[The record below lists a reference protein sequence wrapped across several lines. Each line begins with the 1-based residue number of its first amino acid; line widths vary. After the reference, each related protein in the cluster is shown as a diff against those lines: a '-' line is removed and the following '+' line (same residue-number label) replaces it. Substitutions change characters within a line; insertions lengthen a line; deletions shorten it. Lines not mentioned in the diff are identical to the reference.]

1 MKWLRAH
8 PYLTALIGAALL
20 IVTGAYI
27 VANRS
32 AVEPESGVRVWGG
45 TGVNFF
51 GSASDAG
58 NNIPSNREGLYSEIL
73 SGPPFYY
80 GSTNT
85 QIPSQIESVNDFDFN
100 EFLAMLSSS
109 GGASTNTKPNGEGSA
124 GDPYSFIPSGLISIS
139 AHTKERTPSEQALFN
154 YGNEVGS
161 YIESHERTYRNAPQI
176 LKDQFEDRDNPTKNA
191 VLLELAESLAG
202 VGTSLERIGEV
213 PSPVTSINARLATSY
228 QEMGEMLAKVP
239 DAKGDQEMIDAMLA
253 YNAKVEAFTK
263 NFVALATLFSA
274 YGVEFTPEDPGSV
287 FTFTQASF

>member
-1 MKWLRAH
+1 MVELKKQGSTTPACPPKGNARAAPGTTSANTQNMSPTIADFCMSLFYTEPRSYQVPAVSFPELASRSYKLEAMKWLRAH

-109 GGASTNTKPNGEGSA
+109 GGASTNTKPNG
-124 GDPYSFIPSGLISIS
+124 
-139 AHTKERTPSEQALFN
+139 
-154 YGNEVGS
+154 
-161 YIESHERTYRNAPQI
+161 
-176 LKDQFEDRDNPTKNA
+176 
-191 VLLELAESLAG
+191 
-202 VGTSLERIGEV
+202 
-213 PSPVTSINARLATSY
+213 
-228 QEMGEMLAKVP
+228 
-239 DAKGDQEMIDAMLA
+239 
-253 YNAKVEAFTK
+253 
-263 NFVALATLFSA
+263 
-274 YGVEFTPEDPGSV
+274 
-287 FTFTQASF
+287 